1 MHVAIAGGHCA
12 AAPGA
17 SGYLDEYSCD
27 RAFVSRLV
35 PALRSAGFEVTD
47 CSNEAG
53 DSVSELAAECSAA
66 NASGADVFLAVH
78 FNAGGGSGCEVWH
91 FPGDE
96 WGYELACG
104 ISSRLSGAL
113 GLPDRGAK
121 ASDGYYV
128 LNSTDMTALIVETCF
143 VDRAEDADAWHAAP
157 WDDLCA
163 AVVGALGGEVAC
175 CDGGAPGGGG
185 DGAGGDAG
193 CGGGGGS
200 ADGGGDAGCGGDFR
214 GGEYR
219 CAVPRL
225 NVRDAPSLGG
235 GVVASYSEGQTVV
248 LDDWYEVADGY
259 VWGRYTG
266 YSGNVRYVA
275 VGRATGQPEDDDF
288 LVAV

>member
-27 RAFVSRLV
+27 RAFVARLV
-35 PALRSAGFEVTD
+35 PALRAAGFEVTD
-47 CSNEAG
+47 CTNEAG
-53 DSVSELAAECSAA
+53 DAVSELAAECSAA
-66 NASGADVFLAVH
+66 NASGADLFMAVH
-78 FNAGGGSGCEVWH
+78 FNAGGGTGCEVWH

-96 WGYELACG
+96 WGYGLAAG
-104 ISSRLSGAL
+104 ISSRLAGVL

-157 WDDLCA
+157 WDDLVG
-163 AVVGALGGEVAC
+163 AVVGALGGEVV
-175 CDGGAPGGGG
+175 GGGG
-185 DGAGGDAG
+185 EPDAGGD
-193 CGGGGGS
+193 CGGDG
-200 ADGGGDAGCGGDFR
+200 GGGDAGCDGGFR

-219 CAVPRL
+219 CAVGCL
-225 NVRDAPSLGG
+225 NVRDAPGLSG

-266 YSGNVRYVA
+266 FSGNVRYVA
-275 VGRATGQPEDDDF
+275 VGRATGCVEDDDF

>member
-1 MHVAIAGGHCA
+1 MHIAIAGGHCA

-27 RAFVSRLV
+27 RAFVARLV

-47 CSNEAG
+47 CTNEAG
-53 DSVSELAAECSAA
+53 DAVGELAAECSAA
-66 NASGADVFLAVH
+66 NASGADLFMAVH
-78 FNAGGGSGCEVWH
+78 FNAGGGTGCEVWH
-91 FPGDE
+91 FPGDS
-96 WGYELACG
+96 WGYELAAG
-104 ISSRLSGAL
+104 ISSRLAGVL

-157 WDDLCA
+157 WDDLA
-163 AVVGALGGEVAC
+163 GAVVGALGGEVA
-175 CDGGAPGGGG
+175 GGGG
-185 DGAGGDAG
+185 EPDAGGD
-193 CGGGGGS
+193 CGGDG
-200 ADGGGDAGCGGDFR
+200 GGGDAGCDGGFR

-219 CAVPRL
+219 CAVGCL
-225 NVRDAPSLGG
+225 NVRDAPGLSG
-235 GVVASYSEGQTVV
+235 GVVAGYSEGQTVV

-266 YSGNVRYVA
+266 FSGNVRYVA
-275 VGRATGQPEDDDF
+275 VGRATGCVEDDDF

>member
-1 MHVAIAGGHCA
+1 MHIAIAGGHCA

-27 RAFVSRLV
+27 RAFVERLV

-47 CSNEAG
+47 CTNEAG
-53 DSVSELAAECSAA
+53 DAVSELAAECSAA
-66 NASGADVFLAVH
+66 NASGADLFMAVH
-78 FNAGGGSGCEVWH
+78 FNAGGGTGCEVWH

-96 WGYELACG
+96 WGYGLAAG
-104 ISSRLSGAL
+104 ISSRLSGVL

-157 WDDLCA
+157 WDDLVG
-163 AVVGALGGEVAC
+163 AVVGALGGEVA
-175 CDGGAPGGGG
+175 GGGGEPGAGGDCGGGGGGG
-185 DGAGGDAG
+185 DVAGDGGDAG
-193 CGGGGGS
+193 C
-200 ADGGGDAGCGGDFR
+200 DGGFR

-219 CAVPRL
+219 CTVGCL
-225 NVRDAPSLGG
+225 NVRDAPGLSG

-275 VGRATGQPEDDDF
+275 VGRATGCVEDDDF